1 MKVFIC
7 SFNVLIQCLHFVNV
21 KTKLNFLQ
29 CKGSFGDGKYPR
41 DAGEICDNS
50 DSLTP
55 TMSNG

>member
-41 DAGEICDNS
+41 DAGEICEF
-50 DSLTP
+50 
-55 TMSNG
+55 G